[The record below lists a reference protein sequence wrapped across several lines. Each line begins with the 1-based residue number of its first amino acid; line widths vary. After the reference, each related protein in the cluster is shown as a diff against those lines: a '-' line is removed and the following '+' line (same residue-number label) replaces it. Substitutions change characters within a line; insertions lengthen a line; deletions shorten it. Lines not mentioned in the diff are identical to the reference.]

1 MSGVRAEGAG
11 CESKL
16 VGNHGETGLRP
27 HSALA
32 REKTVILAGVRST
45 GELCASLAEA
55 HVTGLFCSKIG
66 EIPNIAART
75 HAAAIIVDVDRI
87 LGPSDRVALRTLRS
101 VSGVTPIIGIYEDEA
116 SKTQALAEEALRDRL
131 FDKICTRPLNLGQ
144 LLASLQRR
152 GVPMP
157 RDADVMSESS
167 GDDMGIVGE
176 SPSIVAIRRAI
187 RKMAATDVPVLIT
200 GESGTGKEL
209 AARAIHQL
217 SSRHAAPFVAINCA
231 GLPPGLIASELF
243 GHERGAFTG
252 AVARKLGRLE
262 VANGG
267 TSFLDEIGDFPL
279 ELQGHL
285 LRFLQEKMIERVGST
300 ASIRLDARIVAAT
313 HIDLKKAV
321 ETGHFREDLFYRL
334 NVLAIEMPP
343 LRSRGDD
350 IVLLA
355 DRFARKVSREVS
367 RPFEGFQSE
376 AIAALRRYEW
386 PGNVRELIAVLQRAI
401 VMAEGPWLSATDLGF
416 GGMVATRAPKMP
428 TLAQAR
434 NEAEAESIRR
444 ALILSDANVCRAAK
458 LLGVS
463 RNTLYRLAERHSITL
478 RAS

>member
-1 MSGVRAEGAG
+1 MR
-11 CESKL
+11 L
-16 VGNHGETGLRP
+16 
-27 HSALA
+27 HSALG
-32 REKTVILAGVRST
+32 REKTVIVAGLRGT
-45 GELCASLAEA
+45 GELCTSLAEA
-55 HVTGLFCSKIG
+55 KVSGLFCSKVD
-66 EIPNIAART
+66 EIAKIAARKN
-75 HAAAIIVDVDRI
+75 AAAILIDLDSI
-87 LGPSDRVALRTLRS
+87 LGASDRAALKTLRS
-101 VSGVTPIIGIYEDEA
+101 ISGATPIIGVCEDDA
-116 SKTQALAEEALRDRL
+116 GQTQALAKEYLKDHL
-131 FDKICTRPLNLGQ
+131 FDQICTRPLDLAQ
-144 LLASLQRR
+144 LLSSLQETRISPQQ
-152 GVPMP
+152 GAAVLNG
-157 RDADVMSESS
+157 SG
-167 GDDMGIVGE
+167 GDDLGIVGE
-176 SPSIVAIRRAI
+176 SPTIVAIRRAI

-217 SSRHAAPFVAINCA
+217 SPRHGAPFVAINCA

-285 LRFLQEKMIERVGST
+285 LRFLQEKVIERVGST

-321 ETGHFREDLFYRL
+321 EAGRFREDLFYRL

-343 LRSRGDD
+343 LRARGDD
-350 IVLLA
+350 IALLA
-355 DRFARKVSREVS
+355 DRFARKFSHEVN
-367 RPFEGFQSE
+367 RPFEGLKAE
-376 AIAALRRYEW
+376 AIAALRAYDW

-401 VMAEGPWLSATDLGF
+401 VMAEGAWLSAADLGLSS
-416 GGMVATRAPKMP
+416 VPAARASRMP

-444 ALILSDANVCRAAK
+444 ALILADANVCRAAK
-458 LLGVS
+458 LLGIS
-463 RNTLYRLAERHSITL
+463 RNTLYRLAERHSIVL
-478 RAS
+478 RGC

>member
-1 MSGVRAEGAG
+1 
-11 CESKL
+11 L
-16 VGNHGETGLRP
+16 QP
-27 HSALA
+27 HSVLG
-32 REKTVILAGVRST
+32 REKTVIVAGLRGT
-45 GELCASLAEA
+45 GELCTSLAEA
-55 HVTGLFCSKIG
+55 KVSGLFCSKVD
-66 EIPNIAART
+66 EIAKIAARKS
-75 HAAAIIVDVDRI
+75 AAAIIVDLDSI
-87 LGPSDRVALRTLRS
+87 LGPSDRATLKTLRS
-101 VSGVTPIIGIYEDEA
+101 VSGATPIIGICEDEA
-116 SKTQALAEEALRDRL
+116 ARARALAQDYLKDRL
-131 FDKICTRPLNLGQ
+131 FDQICTRPLDLEQ
-144 LLASLQRR
+144 LFASLQKNRLNPQR
-152 GVPMP
+152 EAKALNST
-157 RDADVMSESS
+157 AD
-167 GDDMGIVGE
+167 DDLGIVGE
-176 SPSIVAIRRAI
+176 SAAIVAIRRAI

-285 LRFLQEKMIERVGST
+285 LRFLQEKVIERVGST

-321 ETGHFREDLFYRL
+321 EAGRFREDLFYRL

-350 IVLLA
+350 IALLA
-355 DRFARKVSREVS
+355 DRFARKFSREVN
-367 RPFEGFQSE
+367 RPFDGLKAE
-376 AIAALRRYEW
+376 ATAALRGYDW

-401 VMAEGPWLSATDLGF
+401 VMAEGPWLSATDLGLS
-416 GGMVATRAPKMP
+416 GVPVAGAARLP

-444 ALILSDANVCRAAK
+444 ALILADANVCRAAK
-458 LLGVS
+458 LLGIS
-463 RNTLYRLAERHSITL
+463 RNTLYRLAERHSIAL
-478 RAS
+478 RET